1 MSRKWLP
8 LALAVCGAGLLA
20 LATTASAAP
29 KHASHVGKTG
39 GTLRVEYGSD
49 VDYIDPALDYLDLGW
64 NIQQIVACKLLN
76 YPDKNGDPGLQLTP
90 EVAAGQPVAKS
101 TPHRLFVIDDED
113 GFSWE
118 SRGLAH
124 DSPAG

>member
-49 VDYIDPALDYLDLGW
+49 VDYIDPALDYLDLGYEAHSRLTRFLVHAA
-64 NIQQIVACKLLN
+64 IV
-76 YPDKNGDPGLQLTP
+76 
-90 EVAAGQPVAKS
+90 E
-101 TPHRLFVIDDED
+101 
-113 GFSWE
+113 
-118 SRGLAH
+118 
-124 DSPAG
+124 